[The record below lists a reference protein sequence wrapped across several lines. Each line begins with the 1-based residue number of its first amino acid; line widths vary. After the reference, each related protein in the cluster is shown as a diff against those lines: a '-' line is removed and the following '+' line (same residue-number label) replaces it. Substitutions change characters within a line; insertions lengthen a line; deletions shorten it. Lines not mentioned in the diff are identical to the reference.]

1 MKRLNFDKKENNY
14 NDMYISKS
22 LMTFVPE
29 IYLFIEFIFLRKEKH
44 THLHLGENDLKQKK
58 QNILYSSLRIKTFDK
73 LKKLQ

>member
-44 THLHLGENDLKQKK
+44 THLHLGENDLKQK
-58 QNILYSSLRIKTFDK
+58 NKTFYTVAYVSK
-73 LKKLQ
+73 HLIN

>member
-1 MKRLNFDKKENNY
+1 
-14 NDMYISKS
+14 
-22 LMTFVPE
+22 MTFVPE

-44 THLHLGENDLKQKK
+44 THLQLGENDLKQKK